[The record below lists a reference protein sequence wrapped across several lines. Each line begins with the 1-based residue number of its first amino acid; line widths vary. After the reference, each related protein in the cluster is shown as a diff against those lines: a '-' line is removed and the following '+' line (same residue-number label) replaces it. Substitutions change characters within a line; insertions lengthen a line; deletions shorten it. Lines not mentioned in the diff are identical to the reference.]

1 MDHSHI
7 TALLIED
14 NRGDVLL
21 IERMLASRKGGTV
34 GLETASRLDEG
45 LTRIDKGGIDVVL
58 LDLGLPDSNGLDTVR
73 RARAH
78 APDIP
83 IIVLTGHDDEV
94 LGANVV
100 WAGAQDYLVK
110 GQVDATLLARAIRYA
125 IGRQAIQAGARGH
138 SIADELTGLYN
149 RRGFLALV
157 EQQLKLAR
165 RRRESLSLLS
175 ARIHDLAKTRETLG
189 GQEADHLVLEAAQV
203 VQGALRSS
211 DIMGRVGVD
220 ELAVLAVDAAED
232 EAARIIRRLRK
243 HLLASKRHDP
253 SLQKLSLVLG
263 AAIWEPNSTLSA
275 EELLREAREPS

>member
-21 IERMLASRKGGTV
+21 IERMLADRKGGTLR
-34 GLETASRLDEG
+34 LEAASRLDEG
-45 LTRIDKGGIDVVL
+45 LARIDQGGIDVVL
-58 LDLGLPDSNGLDTVR
+58 LDLGLPDSAGLDTVR

-94 LGANVV
+94 LGANAV

-110 GQVDATLLARAIRYA
+110 GQVDTTLLARAIRYA
-125 IGRQAIQAGARGH
+125 INRQALQSRARAQ

-149 RRGFLALV
+149 RRGFLAFV

-189 GQEADHLVLEAAQV
+189 GQEADRLVIEAAQL
-203 VQGALRSS
+203 VQGALRTS
-211 DIMGRVGVD
+211 DIIGRVDVD
-220 ELAVLAVDAAED
+220 ELAVLAVDAAEE

-243 HLLASKRHDP
+243 HLLTSRRQDA

-263 AAIWEPNSTLSA
+263 AAVWEPNCTLSA
-275 EELLREAREPS
+275 EELLREARESS